1 MQSISPID
9 RDLALARLRRLTYG
23 AAAGAAIALLG
34 VSYVAAASNPGRT
47 STSTAPNGTTD
58 ANGSSNPNDATN
70 SVPDDQNQGG
80 GFGLFGQ
87 PPSANT
93 GGGGS
98 GVVTTGGS

>member
-1 MQSISPID
+1 MQSITPID

-47 STSTAPNGTTD
+47 STSTALNGATD
-58 ANGSSNPNDATN
+58 ANGSSNPTDSTN
-70 SVPDDQNQGG
+70 SVPDDQNQG